1 MKITKIL
8 VLSRKNINISYPNKR
23 LWIMDH
29 VVLNWLLISRGR
41 NHCHWTYSFGVT
53 QLRNWYFW
61 RLECLLPYFS
71 VGSCAS
77 HGGIEKVPSNGS
89 SVRDGVFHPVRS
101 ESVKVQVNKLLSF
114 KHWKVPWPRELVV
127 NSQTTNNLEYVVNF
141 MRCWPIFKVP
151 RGPIINNNIYTDVS
165 YRDFSDWSGF
175 GIIKQ
180 NREGPTRSFSGGIQF
195 IIL

>member
-8 VLSRKNINISYPNKR
+8 VLSRKNINISYPNNR

-29 VVLNWLLISRGR
+29 VVLNWLLISRRR

-77 HGGIEKVPSNGS
+77 HGGIEQVPSNGS

-114 KHWKVPWPRELVV
+114 KNTE
-127 NSQTTNNLEYVVNF
+127 
-141 MRCWPIFKVP
+141 RCL
-151 RGPIINNNIYTDVS
+151 DHVS
-165 YRDFSDWSGF
+165 LLFSDWSGF
-175 GIIKQ
+175 GIIKH

>member
-8 VLSRKNINISYPNKR
+8 VLSRKNINISYANKR

-29 VVLNWLLISRGR
+29 VVLNWLLISRRR

-77 HGGIEKVPSNGS
+77 HGGIEQVPSNGS

-101 ESVKVQVNKLLSF
+101 ERLRFRLTNCSLLKTLKGALTTWACCFPIGRDSGLLS
-114 KHWKVPWPRELVV
+114 KIARVRRDLSVV
-127 NSQTTNNLEYVVNF
+127 E
-141 MRCWPIFKVP
+141 
-151 RGPIINNNIYTDVS
+151 
-165 YRDFSDWSGF
+165 FS
-175 GIIKQ
+175 
-180 NREGPTRSFSGGIQF
+180 
-195 IIL
+195 L